1 MSDTKSAIV
10 LRKSGSSVKEIKI
23 PKDLNIDKLDIS
35 LLPEKYI
42 SGAKISSIERECDF
56 DFLGKTISIFAFNE
70 GKAGNEN
77 KTELPP
83 PLDKQLYFNNIF
95 VIGHNNNKVV
105 DLNKS
110 EYEEFYETS
119 FGGFDD
125 INSEDSWSEE
135 EESNSEDREFIVNDD
150 EEIEQRSESEEEE
163 EYISEEETEES
174 EEELNLE
181 SDSSGKD
188 KDESPKSSKKDSKKI
203 KDKKKVKEKSNTKKK
218 KTKKDVKKT
227 KENKKMDEV
236 SIQDEEDQLI
246 NSYVISLSSDFTDS
260 PKEFKEVVYKHHDK
274 NSKYVLKWIVHK
286 LNSSP
291 DEYKDLY
298 LKYRTLVQ

>member
-10 LRKSGSSVKEIKI
+10 LRKNGSSVKEIKI
-23 PKDLNIDKLDIS
+23 PNELNINKLDLS
-35 LLPEKYI
+35 LLPDKYTN
-42 SGAKISSIERECDF
+42 GAKLNSIERECDF
-56 DFLGKTISIFAFNE
+56 DYIEKTISIFAFNK
-70 GKAGNEN
+70 GTAGNEN

-95 VIGHNNNKVV
+95 VIAHNNNKVV
-105 DLNKS
+105 DLSKS

-150 EEIEQRSESEEEE
+150 EEIEQGSESEEEE
-163 EYISEEETEES
+163 EYMSEEETEES
-174 EEELNLE
+174 DEELNLE
-181 SDSSGKD
+181 SDSSGRD
-188 KDESPKSSKKDSKKI
+188 KESPKSSKKNSKKL
-203 KDKKKVKEKSNTKKK
+203 KDKKKEEKSNTENK
-218 KTKKDVKKT
+218 KTKKDGKKT
-227 KENKKMDEV
+227 KEKKKTDEI
-236 SIQDEEDQLI
+236 SIQEEEDELV

-260 PKEFKEVVYKHHDK
+260 PKEFKEIVYKHHDK